1 MLYLVPTPIG
11 NLDDMTVRAIKILQK
26 VDLILAEDTRTSGH
40 LIKHYQIETRMS
52 SYHAYNEHKKLQD
65 YMNMLKKGINI
76 ALITDAGTPGISD
89 PGFLLVRE
97 CRENN
102 LKVQCLPGANAI
114 IPAVAASGIACD
126 KFYFEGFLPHKK
138 GRQTRHKYLCELPY
152 TFVMYES
159 PHRLIK
165 CLKEL
170 KEHCGGGRKA
180 CVVRE
185 LTKIYEEY
193 NYKTVDELLEDYESR
208 PSVKGEI
215 VVVVAGKSEKGKT

>member
-11 NLDDMTVRAIKILQK
+11 NLEDMTFRSVKVLQE
-26 VDLILAEDTRTSGH
+26 VDLILAEDTRTSGR
-40 LIKHYQIETRMS
+40 LIKHYQIETKMS
-52 SYHAYNEHKKLQD
+52 SYHAFNEHKKLSN
-65 YMNMLKKGINI
+65 YIEMLSDGMNI

-102 LKVQCLPGANAI
+102 IDVQCLPGANAI
-114 IPAVAASGIACD
+114 IPAVAASGIASD

-138 GRQTRHKYLCELPY
+138 GRQTRHKYLCELPC
-152 TFVMYES
+152 TFVLYES

-170 KEHCGGGRKA
+170 MEFCGEGRKA

-185 LTKIYEEY
+185 LTKVYEEY
-193 NYKTVDELLEDYESR
+193 NYKTIEELLADYESR

-215 VVVVAGKSEKGKT
+215 VIVVSGKSKGK